1 MEIIKFNGQDIT
13 SQFKSGRWSHPVT
26 GVKYPS
32 NFPVSE
38 IDGVTIENI
47 PDPTPETPT
56 LEQQFEAVRVA
67 LQSAIDVKA
76 QEFEFSN
83 GNSLMLYAGFVN
95 PFQSLAQQ
103 FATWEASVWV
113 EAGQYKAQ
121 VIAGT
126 QPMLTPE
133 QAVAM
138 MPAYA

>member
-1 MEIIKFNGQDIT
+1 MKKYTHNGIELTPQNGYVT
-13 SQFKSGRWSHPVT
+13 HPVT
-26 GVKYPS
+26 SIAYPLS
-32 NFPVSE
+32 WGEMGDIV
-38 IDGVTIENI
+38 IEDI
-47 PDPTPETPT
+47 PYPIPETPT

-76 QEFEFSN
+76 QEFEFSS

>member
-1 MEIIKFNGQDIT
+1 MEIIKYNGQDIT

-32 NFPVSE
+32 NWNDP
-38 IDGVTIENI
+38 IDGVTFETV
-47 PDPTPETPT
+47 PDPIPETPT
-56 LEQQFEAVRVA
+56 LEQQFESVRIA
-67 LQSAIDVKA
+67 LQSAIDAKA